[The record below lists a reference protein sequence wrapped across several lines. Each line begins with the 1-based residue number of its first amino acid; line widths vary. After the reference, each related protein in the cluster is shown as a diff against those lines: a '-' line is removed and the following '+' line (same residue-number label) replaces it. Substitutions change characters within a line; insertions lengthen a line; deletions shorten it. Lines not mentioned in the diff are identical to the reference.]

1 MLQARR
7 SLGLG
12 RLFVTC
18 GNVLFCV
25 LSVLDGLLGLSRRGA
40 LRSNLGLASFNR
52 GGLGLISLG
61 LGAIGAVLPL
71 LPTTPFLLLSAL
83 CFAKASDRLLNY
95 LLGHW
100 VFGSY
105 LNQYYSGQMSMA
117 YKVQTLAIMWI
128 GLIVSAWL
136 IGKTWPWV
144 IFADIGMG
152 VSIHI
157 LTLKPKN
164 PPGGGS
170 GVR

>member
-1 MLQARR
+1 MTPEAGGVTGPDRDAVPGGPQQAPEA
-7 SLGLG
+7 SATTGPP
-12 RLFVTC
+12 
-18 GNVLFCV
+18 VLRPVKSRAMRWV
-25 LSVLDGLLGLSRRGA
+25 LNIV
-40 LRSNLGLASFNR
+40 
-52 GGLGLISLG
+52 GLISLG

-95 LLGHW
+95 LLGHR

-144 IFADIGMG
+144 IFAVIGMG